1 MVAFTPNPGAP
12 PVAKKIKILQVEPAN
27 SLGIRKAIFM
37 AGGQVKL
44 AEQLGVSQQS
54 VAKWLKQ
61 GYTPLGRAIEL
72 ETRFGIPRRVLIDK
86 RLRELVMPSLFE
98 RT

>member
-1 MVAFTPNPGAP
+1 VARTKA
-12 PVAKKIKILQVEPAN
+12 VKILQVEPAA

-44 AEQLGVSQQS
+44 ADQLGVSQQNVS
-54 VAKWLKQ
+54 RWLRK
-61 GYTPLGRAIEL
+61 GHVPLRRALEL
-72 ETRFGIPRRVLIDK
+72 ETLYGIPRRVLIDK
-86 RLRELVMPSLFE
+86 RLRELVMPTVFE